1 MSEAND
7 YDNTP
12 VQVGRRAGT
21 IPGGPGQWAGGR
33 DARGASRSGPATR
46 TFRLAT
52 RRTGRPGQGHD
63 ASRRARGAR
72 EGAAAVDHQGHRLSG
87 RTRPDSA
94 DAASK
99 RPPAGRS
106 HRDRP
111 GTRRGAPG
119 QAAARGMA
127 GAAAARPD
135 SGRARGAEGRGADS
149 GEAEPVLSRTEARH
163 EPAHSESPRTEPGRT
178 ERSARPR
185 QRMFS
190 SLRARNFRL
199 FAAGQV
205 VSNTGTWMQRVAQD
219 WLILQLTD
227 GSGTAVGI
235 ATGLQFLP
243 LLMFSLWGGMIADR
257 YPKRMV
263 LMVTQASMG
272 CLALTLGVLAV
283 TGVVQPWH
291 VYLLAFGLGMATVVD
306 NPTRQSFAI
315 EMVGRDDLQNAIA
328 LNSAVFN
335 LARIAGPAVAGIV
348 IGFIGISTAF
358 FLNAASYLTVIVS
371 LRLMRQ
377 SELRP
382 AERVARAKGQL
393 REGLAYVRSR
403 PDLLMTMVLVFF
415 IATFGM
421 NFQVTTALMSRVL
434 FDTGAGKFGLASA
447 VFAIGALIGALVA
460 ARRSKT
466 GMRMLIWTGLAFG
479 LLEAATGLMPSYWLF
494 LVLLVPTGLA
504 VISFTTLANSSVQL
518 SVPAE
523 MRGRVMGIYMLVF
536 LGGAPLGSPLT
547 GQDCAG
553 PAWTGGTSR
562 SRSSARS
569 PMSGSLTCRPGSHAP
584 PAGIMRSGCALA
596 AAGRSRH
603 LPRPGC
609 FARTSTATHRLCRTC
624 AGSPSLSPRP
634 PGALGHRRPT
644 RAGATGR
651 T

>member
-1 MSEAND
+1 
-7 YDNTP
+7 
-12 VQVGRRAGT
+12 
-21 IPGGPGQWAGGR
+21 
-33 DARGASRSGPATR
+33 
-46 TFRLAT
+46 
-52 RRTGRPGQGHD
+52 
-63 ASRRARGAR
+63 
-72 EGAAAVDHQGHRLSG
+72 
-87 RTRPDSA
+87 
-94 DAASK
+94 
-99 RPPAGRS
+99 
-106 HRDRP
+106 
-111 GTRRGAPG
+111 
-119 QAAARGMA
+119 
-127 GAAAARPD
+127 
-135 SGRARGAEGRGADS
+135 
-149 GEAEPVLSRTEARH
+149 
-163 EPAHSESPRTEPGRT
+163 
-178 ERSARPR
+178 
-185 QRMFS
+185 MFS
-190 SLRARNFRL
+190 SLRVRNFRL

-219 WLILQLTD
+219 WLILRLTH

-257 YPKRMV
+257 FPKRRV
-263 LMVTQASMG
+263 LMVTQAGMG
-272 CLALTLGVLAV
+272 GLALILGVLAV

-291 VYLLAFGLGMATVVD
+291 VYVLAFGLGMATVVD

-348 IGFIGISTAF
+348 ISLIGTSAAF
-358 FLNAASYLTVIVS
+358 FLNGASYLTVIVS

-421 NFQVTTALMSRVL
+421 NFQVTTALMSRVV
-434 FDTGAGKFGLASA
+434 FGTGAGRFGLASA

-460 ARRSKT
+460 ARRSRT
-466 GMRMLIWTGLAFG
+466 GMRLLIWTALGFG
-479 LLEAATGLMPSYWLF
+479 LLEAVTGLMPSYWSF

-536 LGGAPLGSPLT
+536 LGGAPIGSPLT
-547 GQDCAG
+547 GWVAEQFGTRLSLVAG
-553 PAWTGGTSR
+553 AAISVAATVIVAALV
-562 SRSSARS
+562 ARHRGVPVRTYLRQAS
-569 PMSGSLTCRPGSHAP
+569 FAR
-584 PAGIMRSGCALA
+584 LA
-596 AAGRSRH
+596 A
-603 LPRPGC
+603 
-609 FARTSTATHRLCRTC
+609 
-624 AGSPSLSPRP
+624 
-634 PGALGHRRPT
+634 
-644 RAGATGR
+644 
-651 T
+651 